1 MFVLVLPIG
10 SSLFGLR
17 NAARSRVLNGSRM
30 LPKARVEDLMT
41 AALAVWAPHGGLHF
55 VKLDDGKADI
65 EVSFVTRDHG
75 DV

>member
-1 MFVLVLPIG
+1 
-10 SSLFGLR
+10 
-17 NAARSRVLNGSRM
+17 M